1 MDKLLTAKSDVS
13 VVDKVCKL
21 RVVVVVKRFSV
32 HVVIIVCNVHF
43 CRMGTH
49 PSILHQLR
57 DTR

>member
-32 HVVIIVCNVHF
+32 TIIVCDF
-43 CRMGTH
+43 GC
-49 PSILHQLR
+49 L
-57 DTR
+57 